1 MNHVNSEKNHQTNES
16 TCRGTEP
23 VVVIKIKIS
32 NLVRAT
38 RLYDNFHRER

>member
-1 MNHVNSEKNHQTNES
+1 MNHVNSEKNHETNES

-32 NLVRAT
+32 ILMRAT
-38 RLYDNFHRER
+38 RLYDNFHWER

>member
-1 MNHVNSEKNHQTNES
+1 MNHVNSEKKHKTNKS

-23 VVVIKIKIS
+23 VVVIKIEIS
-32 NLVRAT
+32 KLVRAT